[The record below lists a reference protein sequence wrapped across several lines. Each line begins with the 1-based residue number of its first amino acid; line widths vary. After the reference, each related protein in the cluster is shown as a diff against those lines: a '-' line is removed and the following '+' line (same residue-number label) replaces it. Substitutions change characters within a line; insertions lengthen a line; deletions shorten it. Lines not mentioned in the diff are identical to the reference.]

1 MKTSRRIT
9 PLFLTSAL
17 CVLAA
22 AQPCAGQS
30 LRGSRASVSR
40 MYRHAQAENLTFYET
55 ARGVRT
61 GVANG
66 RLQSLASDTEI
77 ALHKVGFP
85 FVRPATRTFVKRLAV
100 QYRAECGEQLEVT
113 SAVRPATRQPANSVA
128 ISVHPTGMAVDLH
141 KPKDA
146 KCLRW
151 LRNTLID
158 LEDAGVLEATEEFA
172 PPHFHVAVYET
183 PYRRYL
189 AASTSTSERRQL
201 VSSQAVDASSYR
213 VRPGDTLWAIA
224 RAHDT
229 TVDALVS
236 ANHLDDRVIRPGQE
250 LVIPPGG

>member
-1 MKTSRRIT
+1 
-9 PLFLTSAL
+9 
-17 CVLAA
+17 
-22 AQPCAGQS
+22 
-30 LRGSRASVSR
+30 
-40 MYRHAQAENLTFYET
+40 MYRQAQTEDLRFYET
-55 ARGVRT
+55 AREVRKAVT
-61 GVANG
+61 NG
-66 RLQSLASDTEI
+66 RLQSLAADTEFK
-77 ALHKVGFP
+77 LHKVGYP
-85 FVRPATRTFVKRLAV
+85 FARPATRAFVKRLGV
-100 QYRAECGEQLEVT
+100 QYREECGEQLEVT
-113 SAVRPATRQPANSVA
+113 SGVRPATRQPPNSVA

-158 LEDAGVLEATEEFA
+158 LENAGVLEATEEFA

-189 AASTSTSERRQL
+189 AAQTPTGERRQL
-201 VSSQAVDASSYR
+201 ASNQSVDASSYR

-236 ANHLDDRVIRPGQE
+236 ANHLGGRVIRPGQE
-250 LVIPPGG
+250 LLIPPGG

>member
-30 LRGSRASVSR
+30 LRGSRESVSR
-40 MYRHAQAENLTFYET
+40 MYEHAQTEDLTFYET
-55 ARGVRT
+55 ARDVRKAL
-61 GVANG
+61 ANG
-66 RLQSLASDTEI
+66 RLQSLASDPEI
-77 ALHKVGFP
+77 ALHKVGYP

-113 SAVRPATRQPANSVA
+113 SGVRPATRQPANSVA

-151 LRNTLID
+151 LRSTLID
-158 LEDAGVLEATEEFA
+158 LENAGVLEATEEFA

-189 AASTSTSERRQL
+189 AASTSTGERRQL
-201 VSSQAVDASSYR
+201 ASSQAADASSYR

-236 ANHLDDRVIRPGQE
+236 ANHLGDRLIRPGQE